1 MINLLGG
8 YWWDT
13 WGNILYMENIGETTN
28 FRWNTEEKLKAHPGF
43 GTLFFLGFFSS
54 RIPPSCFLRRFFIT
68 RSSPSFIFYTREQ
81 NIWLINMVQKQ
92 LQTYLIISCAQSA
105 CVLLTMWSYL
115 EVIILGACIF
125 SLRVRCC
132 SELQRARVDVEA
144 SVFCGERSR
153 YQLVVLRP
161 GEKYNYC

>member
-1 MINLLGG
+1 M
-8 YWWDT
+8 
-13 WGNILYMENIGETTN
+13 
-28 FRWNTEEKLKAHPGF
+28 
-43 GTLFFLGFFSS
+43 
-54 RIPPSCFLRRFFIT
+54 
-68 RSSPSFIFYTREQ
+68 
-81 NIWLINMVQKQ
+81 
-92 LQTYLIISCAQSA
+92 IISCAQSA
-105 CVLLTMWSYL
+105 CVHLTMCSYL

>member
-1 MINLLGG
+1 
-8 YWWDT
+8 
-13 WGNILYMENIGETTN
+13 
-28 FRWNTEEKLKAHPGF
+28 
-43 GTLFFLGFFSS
+43 
-54 RIPPSCFLRRFFIT
+54 
-68 RSSPSFIFYTREQ
+68 
-81 NIWLINMVQKQ
+81 MVQKQ

-105 CVLLTMWSYL
+105 CVHLTMCSYL